1 MALEIARPAGGSPVV
16 ELKGHID
23 FLYNHTL
30 GPYYERFFD
39 EMRENRRIMGI
50 ECTGCGVVL
59 IPPRPYCSFCYAPT
73 GDWVELSDE
82 GRIMTFTRVHAPFPG
97 QPVEPPYTYAYIM
110 LDGADV
116 HFPHIIGEVD
126 PGDVTVGMRVK
137 AKWAEDRK
145 GTLHDIEYFRPTT

>member
-1 MALEIARPAGGSPVV
+1 MALEVARPPGGSPVDEV
-16 ELKGHID
+16 KGHID
-23 FLYNHTL
+23 ILFRHTL
-30 GPYYERFFD
+30 GPYYERFFE
-39 EMRENRRIMGI
+39 EMANGKIMGI

-82 GRIMTFTRVHAPFPG
+82 GRIMTYTRVHVPFPG
-97 QPVEPPYTYAYIM
+97 QPVEPPYTFAFIM

-116 HFPHIIGEVD
+116 HFPHILGEVD
-126 PGDVTVGMRVK
+126 PGDVAVGMRVK

-145 GTLHDIEYFRPTT
+145 GTLHDIEYFRPAT